1 MGANRARVLLKR
13 TAVELLAA
21 RELVQE
27 KKKKLRKAENALV
40 AANTSRELE
49 IVVLALRSIKEHREL
64 LKRQLAARDGQTATP
79 DTSKDS

>member
-27 KKKKLRKAENALV
+27 KKKKLRKAENALA

-64 LKRQLAARDGQTATP
+64 LKMQLAARNGQMATP
-79 DTSKDS
+79 DTTKVS